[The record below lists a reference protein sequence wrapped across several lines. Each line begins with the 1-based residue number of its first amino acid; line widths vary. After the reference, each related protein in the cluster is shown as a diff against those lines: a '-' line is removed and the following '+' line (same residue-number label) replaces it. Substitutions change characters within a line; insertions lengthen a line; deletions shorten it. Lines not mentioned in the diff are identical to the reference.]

1 MNKKNF
7 LSNNIAKGGIF
18 TAISIICLYLSI
30 LIPVN
35 TLFFLIVASALIPLT
50 LLSTNIKT
58 TFTVYGAT
66 SLLSLILIPSKGI
79 ALGYIILFGI
89 YGIIKFFIECINK
102 PFIELLLK
110 FLFFNSSLGI
120 LYCIYKT
127 LLFKAINI
135 NLPYFLILILAQF
148 AFIIFDYALTVFIN
162 YSEDHLLKRLK

>member
-1 MNKKNF
+1 MNKKSF
-7 LSNNIAKGGIF
+7 LSNNIARGGIF
-18 TAISIICLYLSI
+18 TAIGIISLYLSI
-30 LIPVN
+30 LIPIN

-66 SLLSLILIPSKGI
+66 SLLSLILIPSKGV
-79 ALGYIILFGI
+79 ALSYIILFGI
-89 YGIIKFFIECINK
+89 YGIIKFFIERINK
-102 PFIELLLK
+102 TFIEILLK

-135 NLPYFLILILAQF
+135 KLPYFLVLILAQF
-148 AFIIFDYALTVFIN
+148 AFIVFDYALTVFIN
-162 YSEDHLLKRLK
+162 YSEDHILKRLK